1 MKNKDL
7 LGLKDLSAAEIT
19 SILDAAIPFKTLL
32 EKGDKKTNHL
42 SGKSIVSLFYENS
55 TRTRVSFEAA
65 AKFMGGAFMSIQ
77 AATSSIQKGETLV
90 DTGQNLDAMKTDVI
104 ILRHPTAGAP
114 HLLAGNVKASVINA
128 GDGMNEHPTQALL
141 DIFTMREKLGNI
153 KGKKVTIVGDI
164 AFSRVAR
171 SNIWGLSKLGANV
184 TICAPKS
191 LLPKGIEK
199 FPCDTTTDIEF
210 ALKNADIIMGLR
222 IQTERQ
228 QGAPFPS
235 IAEYAVHFG
244 VSESR
249 LKIASKN
256 VIIMHPGPVNR
267 GVEMTSSVIDSANS
281 VILQQVTNGVAIRMA
296 LLDILANCKE
306 GKK

>member
-19 SILDAAIPFKTLL
+19 SILDAAIPFKALL

-90 DTGQNLDAMKTDVI
+90 DTGKNLDAMKTDVI

-171 SNIWGLSKLGANV
+171 SNIWGLNKLGANV
-184 TICAPKS
+184 TVCAPKS

-199 FPCDTTTDIEF
+199 FPCDTTIDIES
-210 ALKNADIIMGLR
+210 ALKNADIVMGLR

-228 QGAPFPS
+228 QGAPFPTIS
-235 IAEYAVHFG
+235 EYAAHFG

-296 LLDILANCKE
+296 LLDILANRKE